1 MPFDAASPPFLAIAR
16 RSARSTSDLVI
27 AILAPPGFYC
37 CRHPILQTMTAEEI
51 LFDAEVSME
60 KSVDYMVHE
69 FSSVR
74 TGKASPALVENV
86 DVEAYGSAMK
96 LKQLALI
103 TTPEPRLLVVQ
114 PFDAAT
120 VKDIEKALKE
130 SKIGIT
136 PQVDGKIIRL
146 PIPELSE
153 ERRKD
158 LVKSLRQMAEEARV
172 RVRANRRTAVDEA
185 RKMQKAGE
193 LTEDGLRDL
202 ESDVQKLTDKSVK
215 EIDEHLERKEAE
227 VMKI

>member
-1 MPFDAASPPFLAIAR
+1 MS
-16 RSARSTSDLVI
+16 SDDI
-27 AILAPPGFYC
+27 ILEAE
-37 CRHPILQTMTAEEI
+37 MT
-51 LFDAEVSME
+51 ME

-69 FSSVR
+69 FSAVR

-86 DVEAYGSAMK
+86 DVQAYGSAMK

-114 PFDAAT
+114 PFDAST
-120 VKDIEKALKE
+120 VQDIERALRE

-136 PQVDGKIIRL
+136 PAVDGKIIRL

-158 LVKSLRQMAEEARV
+158 LVKSLSKMAEEARV
-172 RVRANRRTAVDEA
+172 RVRANRRTALDEA
-185 RKMQKAGE
+185 RKLKTSGG

-202 ESDVQKLTDKSVK
+202 EADVQKLTDRFVKSV
-215 EIDEHLERKEAE
+215 DDHLERKEIE
-227 VMKI
+227 IMKV